1 MRTNTETDLWEAIK
15 LDDEKAFSILFQ
27 RYSSRI
33 YSSSYSYIK
42 DQAACEQIVHDV
54 FLTIWT
60 NRKTLEIRSVNA
72 YLTSA
77 ARYRAYKHIAANKII
92 PISYEEDL
100 ENFSTNNDVNKGYNN
115 IAYLE
120 LEAELNSH
128 LKSLPKRCHEIFIMS
143 RRQLLSNAEIAL
155 KLGISKRSVENQIT
169 QALKHLRASLKDIFL
184 LVLLIEMARN
194 IPIT

>member
-100 ENFSTNNDVNKGYNN
+100 ENFSTTND
-115 IAYLE
+115 
-120 LEAELNSH
+120 
-128 LKSLPKRCHEIFIMS
+128 
-143 RRQLLSNAEIAL
+143 EIAL

-169 QALKHLRASLKDIFL
+169 QALKHLRVSLKDIFL